1 MANKRHKPEEIVPQ
15 GQALLRQITV
25 LLTEGFGFNVA
36 GLAVSKKRS
45 QLLSLISDFVEV
57 AKSSNLVSR
66 ILDDAELTSR
76 GFSVAG

>member
-1 MANKRHKPEEIVPQ
+1 M
-15 GQALLRQITV
+15 
-25 LLTEGFGFNVA
+25 EGFGFKVA

-45 QLLSLISDFVEV
+45 QLLSFISDFVEV

-76 GFSVAG
+76 GFRQARLAYARRWRSA